1 MEKKSFIT
9 LVMSVVGGLSFSLG
23 MCMCLLTE
31 WGMFNEGIAFG
42 GVGAVIL
49 LIAALKHRKDTGKAP
64 IKLNAKTV
72 LKVLYGLVASLV
84 FGAGMCMVMA
94 FEGMMLQGI
103 IVGIVG
109 IVLLLCLIPMCFG
122 WKDGKVKEI

>member
-9 LVMSVVGGLSFSLG
+9 LVMSVVGGLLFSLG
-23 MCMCLLTE
+23 MCMCLLPE
-31 WGMFNEGIAFG
+31 WNMMNQGLGFG

-49 LIAALKHRKDTGKAP
+49 LIAALKHRKDLGKAP

-72 LKVLYGLVASLV
+72 LKVLYGLAASLV
-84 FGAGMCMVMA
+84 FGAGMCMIMA
-94 FEGMMLQGI
+94 FDGMMFQGI
-103 IVGIVG
+103 LVGIVG

-122 WKDGKVKEI
+122 WKEGKIKEA